1 MPLLNVLLA
10 TDYFPPHVGGGV
22 EEVTHDV
29 AQELVRLGH
38 QVAVVTLD
46 TCNASPMENTDG
58 VHVYRARPI
67 ELTETLGV
75 QSAISTEVVKL
86 MREVC
91 RKEQSDV
98 LHANNLYF
106 FTTIA
111 ACLNLRALKKPLV
124 TTLHIGSIAEMEG
137 RARYAAGLYE
147 RSIGRWIL
155 HKSTRIVAVSQAV
168 ERYAESLEVEPSKV
182 SVVPNSV
189 DTLKFRPASRG
200 DRRDGIVS
208 VGFIGR
214 LICNK
219 GPQYLVE
226 AAPRILREFSNVQ
239 FIVAGDGPMLQE
251 MEHRVHQLGV
261 ENAFRFLGTVPS
273 NVEFLKSCD
282 IMVRPSLTDGMPLT
296 VLEAMACGIPT
307 VASRV
312 GGTSEILQDGDT
324 GFLVEPRNVDE
335 LVSRISTL
343 VADSNLRREMGGRA
357 RRFIEQYPSWN
368 QVAAQLSVIYQDVL
382 SS

>member
-1 MPLLNVLLA
+1 MLLNVLLA

-29 AQELVRLGH
+29 AQELVKLGH

-46 TCNASPMENTDG
+46 ACNASPTEDLDG
-58 VHVYRARPI
+58 IHVYRARTVD
-67 ELTETLGV
+67 LTGTFGV
-75 QSAISTEVVKL
+75 QSAISTEVVGL

-111 ACLNLRALKKPLV
+111 ACLNLRALRKPLV
-124 TTLHIGSIAEMEG
+124 TTLHVGSITEMEG
-137 RARYAAGLYE
+137 KVRYAAGLYE
-147 RSIGRWIL
+147 RLVGRWIL
-155 HKSTRIVAVSQAV
+155 RKSSRIVAVSQAV
-168 ERYAESLEVEPSKV
+168 KRYAESLDVEPSKI

-189 DTLKFRPASRG
+189 DPLKFRPIIRG
-200 DRRDGIVS
+200 DRADGIVR

-214 LICNK
+214 LISNK

-226 AAPRILREFSNVQ
+226 AAPRILRDFSDVQ
-239 FIVAGDGPMLQE
+239 FLVAGNGLMLQE
-251 MEHRVHQLGV
+251 LEHRVHQLGV
-261 ENAFRFLGTVPS
+261 ESAFRFLGTVPS

-343 VADSNLRREMGGRA
+343 VADSNLRLEMGGRA
-357 RRFIEQYPSWN
+357 RKFIERYYSWN
-368 QVAAQLSVIYQDVL
+368 QVAAQLSVVYQDVL
-382 SS
+382 RA

>member
-1 MPLLNVLLA
+1 MILLNVLLA
-10 TDYFPPHVGGGV
+10 TDYFSPHVGGGV

-29 AQELVRLGH
+29 AQELLKLGH

-46 TCNASPMENTDG
+46 TCKASPTEDLDG
-58 VHVYRARPI
+58 IHVYRARPVD
-67 ELTETLGV
+67 LTGAFGV
-75 QSAISTEVVKL
+75 QSAISTEVVRL

-111 ACLNLRALKKPLV
+111 ACLNLRALRKPLV
-124 TTLHIGSIAEMEG
+124 TTLHLGSISEMEG
-137 RARYAAGLYE
+137 KARYVAGLYE
-147 RSIGRWIL
+147 KSVGRWIL
-155 HKSTRIVAVSQAV
+155 RKSSQIVAVSQAV
-168 ERYAESLEVEPSKV
+168 KRYAESLDVEPSKV

-189 DTLKFRPASRG
+189 DTLKFRPASQG
-200 DRRDGIVS
+200 DRREGFVR

-214 LICNK
+214 LISNK

-226 AAPRILREFSNVQ
+226 AAPGVLRDFSNVQ
-239 FIVAGDGPMLQE
+239 FMVAGNGPMLQGLE
-251 MEHRVHQLGV
+251 NRVHELGIKR
-261 ENAFRFLGTVPS
+261 AFRFLGTVPS
-273 NVEFLKSCD
+273 NAEFLKSCD
-282 IMVRPSLTDGMPLT
+282 FLVRPSLTDGMPLT

-343 VADSNLRREMGGRA
+343 VADSNLRLEMGGRA
-357 RRFIEQYPSWN
+357 RKFIERYYSWN
-368 QVAAQLSVIYQDVL
+368 QVAAQLSAIYQDVL
-382 SS
+382 ST